1 MINNE
6 SGKVLVDFDMDL
18 FRMESIIENE
28 KEKLTYVCDVI
39 NDLAKFLNQ
48 QFTFLEEMKNLCLG
62 MDVSEQR
69 NRIENSINLL
79 EGCIDSLEIGRCS
92 YDAML
97 DDAKMLLK
105 VGCDMPRAF

>member
-1 MINNE
+1 MIKTE
-6 SGKVLVDFDMDL
+6 SMKVLVDFDMDT

-28 KEKLTYVCDVI
+28 KQKLTYVYDVI

-48 QFTFLEEMKNLCLG
+48 QFNFLEEMKNVCLG

-69 NRIENSINLL
+69 KRIENSINLL
-79 EGCIDSLEIGRCS
+79 EGCVYSLEIGRCS

-97 DDAKMLLK
+97 DEAKMLLK